1 MGTVGA
7 SRVAECWWQGAQ
19 GPVWPVSGQLAS
31 CGGILVHAAG
41 VLWKCRAPDNS
52 LGGWG
57 QEGVRTGD
65 LNSLPSLG
73 VWVLSSVQQNKGHRW
88 GLDEAPGRSRA
99 SCHCPPFA
107 LLSWTGQPSG
117 TWLALSPV
125 SLPPTLPAFVPTT
138 GHQHCPVSPQ
148 AERGLSCRG
157 FHWSSQSPSG
167 RGSSRLG
174 PSRL

>member
-1 MGTVGA
+1 MLVGG
-7 SRVAECWWQGAQ
+7 CTG
-19 GPVWPVSGQLAS
+19 
-31 CGGILVHAAG
+31 AG
-41 VLWKCRAPDNS
+41 VASWRPASFMWWHFGTCRR
-52 LGGWG
+52 
-57 QEGVRTGD
+57 GVVEMRGSRQQPWWVGTGD

-73 VWVLSSVQQNKGHRW
+73 VWVLSSVHQNKGHRW

-117 TWLALSPV
+117 TWPALSPV
-125 SLPPTLPAFVPTT
+125 SLPPMLPAFVLTT